1 MAKGVVCIEESCRIY
16 GERQNSTPS
25 SPCKSCGGPT
35 FNYDAVYESTSDDGP
50 GERDFDSLQQEFL
63 FYGERK
69 SKKKRGG
76 EKRQFS
82 NGYSPNPL
90 ALASQSFSTH
100 TFSDEFSCPPDLTS
114 CPVAA
119 APTVTV
125 PYELFQK
132 WIYMA
137 KGLTTEWIAFLKGS
151 EPSPGQYLIED
162 MYIPLQRATG
172 SFCEAEDGQILPGTI
187 GAVHSHVGMNVFF
200 SDTDVKHMNHAIE
213 LVVNNKG
220 EIIANGRTKL
230 DCGRYHRRTA
240 KVYLS
245 GAPTNDPLMQE
256 LKSKVQPMGTQGPGS
271 VAQGSDVWER
281 TGPNSNSGLGYPGY
295 HGKTGNGYF
304 KGF

>member
-1 MAKGVVCIEESCRIY
+1 MNGVVCIEGSCPLF
-16 GERQNSTPS
+16 GERQNSTVS

-35 FNYDAVYESTSDDGP
+35 FNYDSVYSGFSDDGP
-50 GERDFDSLQQEFL
+50 SEEDSLQQEFL
-63 FYGERK
+63 FYGDR
-69 SKKKRGG
+69 SAKKRKGSKHKDKG
-76 EKRQFS
+76 VSSF
-82 NGYSPNPL
+82 SPNPL
-90 ALASQSFSTH
+90 ALAPQTRATH

-119 APTVTV
+119 PPSVTV

-162 MYIPLQRATG
+162 MYIPLQRASG

-200 SDTDVKHMNHAIE
+200 SDTDVKHMNHNIE

-220 EIIANGRTKL
+220 DIIANGRTKL
-230 DCGRYHRRTA
+230 DCGRYHRMTA

-245 GAPTNDPLMQE
+245 GAPSDSTLMEE
-256 LKSKVQPMGTQGPGS
+256 LKSKVQPMNVPGQ
-271 VAQGSDVWER
+271 VVRGSDVWE
-281 TGPNSNSGLGYPGY
+281 GPQRIGSAGPGYPGIS
-295 HGKTGNGYF
+295 GKTGGGYY
-304 KGF
+304 KGI

>member
-1 MAKGVVCIEESCRIY
+1 MAQGVVCIEESCRLY

-35 FNYDAVYESTSDDGP
+35 FNYDAVFESTSDDGP
-50 GERDFDSLQQEFL
+50 GEMDFDSLQREFL

-69 SKKKRGG
+69 GKKKRGG
-76 EKRQFS
+76 EKRQPT

-90 ALASQSFSTH
+90 ALASQSSFPTH
-100 TFSDEFSCPPDLTS
+100 TFSDEFSCPPDLTG

-119 APTVTV
+119 APSVTV

-137 KGLTTEWIAFLKGS
+137 KGLSTEWIAFLKGS

-172 SFCEAEDGQILPGTI
+172 AFCEAEDGQILPGTI

-230 DCGRYHRRTA
+230 DCGRYHRMTA
-240 KVYLS
+240 KVFLA
-245 GAPTNDPLMQE
+245 GAPSNPVLMDE
-256 LKSKVQPMGTQGPGS
+256 LKAKVQPMGAPGLGS
-271 VAQGSDVWER
+271 VVRGSDVWER
-281 TGPNSNSGLGYPGY
+281 KEPTGLGYPS
-295 HGKTGNGYF
+295 KTGNGYF
-304 KGF
+304 KGI